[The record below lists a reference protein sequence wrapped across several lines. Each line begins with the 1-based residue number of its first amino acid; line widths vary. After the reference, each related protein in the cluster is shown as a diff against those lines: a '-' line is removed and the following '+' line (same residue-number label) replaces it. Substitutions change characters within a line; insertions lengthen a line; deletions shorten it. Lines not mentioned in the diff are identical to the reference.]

1 MADSP
6 YIKAFIIG
14 VFVMILLA
22 LGTAGFRVFR
32 KDNDGKGND
41 TAAVKALTIRVAL
54 SFALVIIIGVLYL
67 LGIIEP
73 NG

>member
-6 YIKAFIIG
+6 FIKAFIIG

-32 KDNDGKGND
+32 KDGND
-41 TAAVKALTIRVAL
+41 DGTATVKALTLRVAL
-54 SFALVIIIGVLYL
+54 SFGLVIVIGVLYL
-67 LGIIEP
+67 LGVIEP
-73 NG
+73 NH

>member
-1 MADSP
+1 MAP
-6 YIKAFIIG
+6 TPRLVRLLIPGLLVAAIPIFHPGAWPLFGLY
-14 VFVMILLA
+14 LLA
-22 LGTAGFRVFR
+22 VVAMASV
-32 KDNDGKGND
+32 D
-41 TAAVKALTIRVAL
+41 AVAL

>member
-32 KDNDGKGND
+32 KDGSDD
-41 TAAVKALTIRVAL
+41 SAATVRALTVRVAL
-54 SFALVIIIGVLYL
+54 SFGLVIVIGVLYL

-73 NG
+73 NH